1 MLRDPRTPTSIPIP
15 EIPTETM
22 PTLRPDEVEALK
34 SAVGS
39 NFQFKAH
46 TVAKLYMSDSQS
58 SWGYTGIV
66 GPTVILADEAK
77 KTYFLRIFDLSTA
90 EVLWEQEM
98 YQGFQYAQ
106 AAPFFHTFETDD
118 FVAGLS
124 FADETE
130 AKEFFSKVLYCKNTP
145 VKAAGAATAAPARPA
160 GGPPP
165 ARPADPAPAPPRPSE
180 PAPAPPRPASQAPAA
195 APAPTPAP
203 AQPARSPSP
212 APAPAP
218 AATSSSSA
226 AAKQPKKKG
235 FFSKF
240 KEALFGE
247 EEQPE
252 IVLSGPRGFRHESHI
267 GWDPNQGFEIRNIP
281 PQWKALFQAAGVKK
295 SELRDAETAKFMMN
309 VIQDAMTS
317 GGDGAPPPPPPP
329 GGASSSGGADSAP
342 AGGPPPP
349 PPPPPGPGSAAP
361 PRPPPTAAPKTAA
374 PAAPPPPA
382 VDEERGGLLAQI
394 RTGTSL
400 RKVDTENPK
409 AGMPDLNNLDEK
421 QTRTLADTLAMAMA
435 ARRTDMNQE
444 DATEEAEDEWSD

>member
-1 MLRDPRTPTSIPIP
+1 
-15 EIPTETM
+15 
-22 PTLRPDEVEALK
+22 
-34 SAVGS
+34 
-39 NFQFKAH
+39 
-46 TVAKLYMSDSQS
+46 
-58 SWGYTGIV
+58 
-66 GPTVILADEAK
+66 
-77 KTYFLRIFDLSTA
+77 
-90 EVLWEQEM
+90 M

-118 FVAGLS
+118 YVAGLS
-124 FADETE
+124 FADDNE
-130 AKEFFSKVLYCKNTP
+130 AKDFFSKVLYCKNTP
-145 VKAAGAATAAPARPA
+145 VKAAGAASAAPARPA

-165 ARPADPAPAPPRPSE
+165 ARPSDPAPGPPSRPSD

-212 APAPAP
+212 SPSPAPAS
-218 AATSSSSA
+218 TSSSAA

-247 EEQPE
+247 EEQQE

-317 GGDGAPPPPPPP
+317 GGDGSPPPPPP
-329 GGASSSGGADSAP
+329 GPADSSSSSGGGAA
-342 AGGPPPP
+342 PPP
-349 PPPPPGPGSAAP
+349 PPPPPGPGGAAA
-361 PRPPPTAAPKTAA
+361 PRPPPGPSPAKTSAP
-374 PAAPPPPA
+374 PPAPPPPA
-382 VDEERGGLLAQI
+382 ASAPTEERGGLLSQI

-435 ARRTDMNQE
+435 SRRTDMNQE
-444 DATEEAEDEWSD
+444 DAADEPEEEEWSD